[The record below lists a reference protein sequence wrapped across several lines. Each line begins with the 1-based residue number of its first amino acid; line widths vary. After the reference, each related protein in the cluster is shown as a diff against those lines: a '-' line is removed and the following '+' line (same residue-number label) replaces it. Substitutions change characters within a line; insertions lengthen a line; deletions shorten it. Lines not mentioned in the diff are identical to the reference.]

1 MIKLSEIRDA
11 LYDVSMETSCYYNT
25 KTNKILW
32 HWDFNR
38 EESTYNDE
46 DEFNDDIISM
56 FNFYTKND
64 YDIMQD
70 FITNISNDSLRNE
83 LFNATRGKGAFHRFR
98 EITDYHN
105 KLHSFLPRLRLAFK
119 AHIAMKT
126 CNKFIFLYN
135 NNLEGV
141 CTTKHVV
148 VSCRLPVTLRIK
160 PA

>member
-1 MIKLSEIRDA
+1 MKVVGEVNMIKLSEIRDA

-105 KLHSFLPRLRLAFK
+105 ITNDWYKFQDNEYKR
-119 AHIAMKT
+119 IAEEW
-126 CNKFIFLYN
+126 CIDNKIEY
-135 NNLEGV
+135 EKD
-141 CTTKHVV
+141 C
-148 VSCRLPVTLRIK
+148 
-160 PA
+160 